1 MGTLNNME
9 DFKKILKEISENINN
24 VTYEYGDYSDIGNE
38 IGYVLGKTIT
48 DEQFDDFITGLKHG
62 ISLSNGTH
70 P

>member
-9 DFKKILKEISENINN
+9 DFKKILKEISENLNN
-24 VTYEYGDYSDIGNE
+24 VAYEYGDYSDIGNE

-48 DEQFDDFITGLKHG
+48 KDELEDFLAGLRHG
-62 ISLSNGTH
+62 ISLSDGTH